1 MSVTLMLVHLFHLQY
16 IPSLTFNL
24 YLTLMLKRC
33 NFTTNVSIDH
43 DMIDACVRPDKD
55 YLKLINFCVKG

>member
-1 MSVTLMLVHLFHLQY
+1 MNKCTNIDMTQILREN
-16 IPSLTFNL
+16 TNR
-24 YLTLMLKRC
+24 KC
-33 NFTTNVSIDH
+33 DWKTTNVSIQH

>member
-24 YLTLMLKRC
+24 YY
-33 NFTTNVSIDH
+33 NPYFQTTNVSIDH

>member
-1 MSVTLMLVHLFHLQY
+1 MIFY
-16 IPSLTFNL
+16 NNL
-24 YLTLMLKRC
+24 LIKS
-33 NFTTNVSIDH
+33 TNVSIDH